1 MEEKYRN
8 QQQWFRSQRIPGEI
22 MMFHGWK
29 GDRISEHDWRRQER
43 KTVQAYMQ
51 FVSLLVIAVIL
62 EILYAV
68 YILWFV

>member
-1 MEEKYRN
+1 
-8 QQQWFRSQRIPGEI
+8 

-29 GDRISEHDWRRQER
+29 RDRISEHDWRRQER